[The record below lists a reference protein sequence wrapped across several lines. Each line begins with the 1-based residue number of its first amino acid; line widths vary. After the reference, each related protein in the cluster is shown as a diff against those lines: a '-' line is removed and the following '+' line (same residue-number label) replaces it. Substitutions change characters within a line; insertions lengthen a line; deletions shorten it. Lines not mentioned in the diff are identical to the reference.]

1 MDKVQTNQPNQTSN
15 QSDKPR
21 SDDLPGTSRDPT
33 GRVISDKPSQG
44 KGRQDQGS
52 NPQRG
57 GSDQPR
63 SGSDQQR
70 GGSDQRGSSGYRPE
84 SDTRKG
90 S

>member
-1 MDKVQTNQPNQTSN
+1 MDKDQTNQPNQTSN

-63 SGSDQQR
+63 AARIAARRFRSARQLELPPGI
-70 GGSDQRGSSGYRPE
+70 
-84 SDTRKG
+84 
-90 S
+90 